1 MKILNKLNLDL
12 LFKLNY
18 LFFITLGIVTVIR
31 HSALMTGFWVM
42 FLGIIASYLTYKNNP
57 IGYIFYA
64 IQSINYASIAIR
76 FSLVGE
82 FYSHLILVSGVN
94 ILFLIKVLDT
104 RFDTSNYIEYYM
116 NFIPRAK
123 SITYRII
130 KYLFLIIIYF
140 AVNFTLTEMGSLFP
154 DLEAVNIVLIICASS
169 KLYRNSGEQWLFWFA
184 KGIVSIVIWLY
195 IEDRLFILEYYV
207 FDFIYAL
214 LTILN
219 LRKTITYEDDNNGK

>member
-18 LFFITLGIVTVIR
+18 IFFITLGIVTVVNHR
-31 HSALMTGFWVM
+31 ALMTGFWVM
-42 FLGIIASYLTYKNNP
+42 FLGIIASYLIYKNNP

-94 ILFLIKVLDT
+94 ILFLIKVLDS

-123 SITYRII
+123 SITYRLI

-184 KGIVSIVIWLY
+184 KGIISVVIWLY

>member
-12 LFKLNY
+12 LFKINY
-18 LFFITLGIVTVIR
+18 VFFITLGIFTVVK

-42 FLGIIASYLTYKNNP
+42 FLGIIGSYLIYKNNP

-94 ILFLIKVLDT
+94 ILFLIKVLDS

-116 NFIPRAK
+116 NFIPKAK

-154 DLEAVNIVLIICASS
+154 DLEAVNIILIICASS
-169 KLYRNSGEQWLFWFA
+169 KLYRNSSEQWLFWFA
-184 KGIVSIVIWLY
+184 KGIISVVIWLY

>member
-1 MKILNKLNLDL
+1 MKLLNKLNLDL

-18 LFFITLGIVTVIR
+18 IFFITLGIVTVVNHR
-31 HSALMTGFWVM
+31 ALMTGFWVM
-42 FLGIIASYLTYKNNP
+42 FLGIIASYLIYKNNP

-94 ILFLIKVLDT
+94 ILFLIKVLDS

-123 SITYRII
+123 SITYRLI

-184 KGIVSIVIWLY
+184 KGIISVVIWLY

-219 LRKTITYEDDNNGK
+219 LRKTITYEDDNNGR

>member
-116 NFIPRAK
+116 NFIPRVK
-123 SITYRII
+123 SITYRLI

-140 AVNFTLTEMGSLFP
+140 VVNLTLTEMGSLFP

-219 LRKTITYEDDNNGK
+219 LRKTITYEDDNNGR

>member
-1 MKILNKLNLDL
+1 MKLLNKLNLDL

-116 NFIPRAK
+116 NFIPRVK
-123 SITYRII
+123 SITYRLI

-140 AVNFTLTEMGSLFP
+140 AVNLTLTEMGSLFP

-219 LRKTITYEDDNNGK
+219 LRKTITYEDDNNGR

>member
-12 LFKLNY
+12 LFKINFI
-18 LFFITLGIVTVIR
+18 FFITLGIVTIVR

-42 FLGIIASYLTYKNNP
+42 FLGIIASYLIYKNEP

-94 ILFLIKVLDT
+94 ILFLIKVLDS

-116 NFIPRAK
+116 NFIPKAK

-130 KYLFLIIIYF
+130 KYLFLIIVYF

-169 KLYRNSGEQWLFWFA
+169 KLYRNSSEQWLFWFA
-184 KGIVSIVIWLY
+184 KGIISVVIWLY

-207 FDFIYAL
+207 FDFIYSL

-219 LRKTITYEDDNNGK
+219 LRKTITYEDDNKK

>member
-12 LFKLNY
+12 LFKLNF

-42 FLGIIASYLTYKNNP
+42 FLGIIASYLIYKNNP

-116 NFIPRAK
+116 NFIPKAK

-140 AVNFTLTEMGSLFP
+140 AVNLTLTEMGSLFP

-219 LRKTITYEDDNNGK
+219 LRKTITYEDDNKK

>member
-1 MKILNKLNLDL
+1 MKLLNKLNLDI
-12 LFKLNY
+12 LFKINY
-18 LFFITLGIVTVIR
+18 VFFITLGIFTVVK

-42 FLGIIASYLTYKNNP
+42 FLGIIASYLIYKNNP

-94 ILFLIKVLDT
+94 ILFLIKVLGS

-116 NFIPRAK
+116 NFIPKAK

-169 KLYRNSGEQWLFWFA
+169 KLYRNSSEQWLFWFA
-184 KGIVSIVIWLY
+184 KGIISVVIWLY
-195 IEDRLFILEYYV
+195 IEDRLFMLEYYV

-219 LRKTITYEDDNNGK
+219 LRKTITYEDDNKK

>member
-1 MKILNKLNLDL
+1 MKLLNKLNLDL

-82 FYSHLILVSGVN
+82 LYSHLILVSGVN
-94 ILFLIKVLDT
+94 ILFLIKVLDS

-116 NFIPRAK
+116 NFIPKAK

-219 LRKTITYEDDNNGK
+219 LRKTITYEDDNKK

>member
-1 MKILNKLNLDL
+1 MKLLNKLNLDL
-12 LFKLNY
+12 LFKINY
-18 LFFITLGIVTVIR
+18 VFFITLGIFTVVK

-42 FLGIIASYLTYKNNP
+42 FLGIIGSYLLYKNNP

-94 ILFLIKVLDT
+94 ILFLIKVLDS

-116 NFIPRAK
+116 NFIPKAK

-154 DLEAVNIVLIICASS
+154 DLEAVNIILIICASS
-169 KLYRNSGEQWLFWFA
+169 KLYRNSSEQWLFWFA
-184 KGIVSIVIWLY
+184 KGIISVVIWLY

-207 FDFIYAL
+207 FDFIYSL

-219 LRKTITYEDDNNGK
+219 LRKTITYEDDNKK

>member
-18 LFFITLGIVTVIR
+18 IFFITLGIVTVVNHR
-31 HSALMTGFWVM
+31 ALMTGFWVM
-42 FLGIIASYLTYKNNP
+42 FLGIIASYLIYKNNP

-94 ILFLIKVLDT
+94 ILFLIKVLDS

-123 SITYRII
+123 SITYRLI

-184 KGIVSIVIWLY
+184 KGIISVVIWLY

-219 LRKTITYEDDNNGK
+219 LRKTIIYEDDNNGK

>member
-1 MKILNKLNLDL
+1 MKLLNKLNLDI
-12 LFKLNY
+12 LFKINY
-18 LFFITLGIVTVIR
+18 VFFITLGIVTVVK

-42 FLGIIASYLTYKNNP
+42 FLGIIASYLIYKNNP

-94 ILFLIKVLDT
+94 ILFLIKVLDS

-116 NFIPRAK
+116 NFIPKAK

-154 DLEAVNIVLIICASS
+154 DLEAVNIILIICASS
-169 KLYRNSGEQWLFWFA
+169 KLYRNSSEQWLFWFA
-184 KGIVSIVIWLY
+184 KGIISVVIWLY

-207 FDFIYAL
+207 FDFIYSL

-219 LRKTITYEDDNNGK
+219 LRKTITYEDDNKK

>member
-18 LFFITLGIVTVIR
+18 IFFITLGIVTVVNHR
-31 HSALMTGFWVM
+31 ALMTGFWVM
-42 FLGIIASYLTYKNNP
+42 FLGIIASYLIYKNNP
-57 IGYIFYA
+57 TGYIFYA

-94 ILFLIKVLDT
+94 ILFLIKVLDS

-123 SITYRII
+123 SITYRLI

-184 KGIVSIVIWLY
+184 KGIISVVIWLY

-219 LRKTITYEDDNNGK
+219 LRKTITYEDDNNGR

>member
-104 RFDTSNYIEYYM
+104 RYDTSNYIEYYM
-116 NFIPRAK
+116 NFIPKAK

>member
-1 MKILNKLNLDL
+1 MKILNKLNLDF

-42 FLGIIASYLTYKNNP
+42 FLGIIASYLTCKNNP

-64 IQSINYASIAIR
+64 IQAINYASIAIR

-82 FYSHLILVSGVN
+82 FYSHLILVTGVN

-116 NFIPRAK
+116 NFIPKAK

-184 KGIVSIVIWLY
+184 KGIISIVIWLY

-219 LRKTITYEDDNNGK
+219 LRKTITYEDDNNGR

>member
-82 FYSHLILVSGVN
+82 FYSHLILVTGVN

-116 NFIPRAK
+116 NFIPKAK

-219 LRKTITYEDDNNGK
+219 LRKTITYEDDNKK

>member
-1 MKILNKLNLDL
+1 MKLLNKLNLDL
-12 LFKLNY
+12 LFKINY
-18 LFFITLGIVTVIR
+18 AFFITLGIFTVVK

-42 FLGIIASYLTYKNNP
+42 FLGIIGSYLIYKNNP

-94 ILFLIKVLDT
+94 ILFLIKVLDS

-116 NFIPRAK
+116 NFIPKAK

-140 AVNFTLTEMGSLFP
+140 AANFTLTEMGSLFP

-169 KLYRNSGEQWLFWFA
+169 KLYRNSSEQWLFWFA
-184 KGIVSIVIWLY
+184 KGIISVVIWLY

-207 FDFIYAL
+207 FDFIYSL

-219 LRKTITYEDDNNGK
+219 LRKTITYEDDNKK

>member
-1 MKILNKLNLDL
+1 MKLLNKLNLDI

-18 LFFITLGIVTVIR
+18 LFFITLGIVTLIR

-42 FLGIIASYLTYKNNP
+42 FLGIIASYLIYKNNP

-104 RFDTSNYIEYYM
+104 RFDTSNCIEYYM
-116 NFIPRAK
+116 NFIPKAK

-184 KGIVSIVIWLY
+184 KGIVSIVIWMY

>member
-1 MKILNKLNLDL
+1 MKLLNKLNLDI

-42 FLGIIASYLTYKNNP
+42 FLGIIASYLSYKNNP

-116 NFIPRAK
+116 NFIPKAK

-184 KGIVSIVIWLY
+184 KGIVSIVIWMY

-219 LRKTITYEDDNNGK
+219 LRKTITYEDDNKK

>member
-1 MKILNKLNLDL
+1 MKLLNKLNLDL

-31 HSALMTGFWVM
+31 HSTLMTGFWVM
-42 FLGIIASYLTYKNNP
+42 FLGIIASYLIYKNNP

-94 ILFLIKVLDT
+94 ILFLIKVLDS
-104 RFDTSNYIEYYM
+104 RFDTTNYIEYYM
-116 NFIPRAK
+116 NFIPKVK

-140 AVNFTLTEMGSLFP
+140 AVNLTLTEMGSLFP

-169 KLYRNSGEQWLFWFA
+169 KLYGNSGEQWLFWFA
-184 KGIVSIVIWLY
+184 KGIVSIVIWIY
-195 IEDRLFILEYYV
+195 IEDRLFLLEYYV

-214 LTILN
+214 LTILK